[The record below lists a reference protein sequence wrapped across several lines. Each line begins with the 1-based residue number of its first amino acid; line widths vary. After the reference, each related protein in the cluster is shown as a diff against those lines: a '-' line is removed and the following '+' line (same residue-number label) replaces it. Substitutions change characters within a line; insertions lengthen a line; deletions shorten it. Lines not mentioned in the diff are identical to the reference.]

1 MDAMST
7 PEIRDGWT
15 VVVTGRDVARGG
27 TVVVRVKP
35 AALGKTRV
43 SVARSDREA
52 LARAIALD
60 TIAAVAATARVRRV
74 LVVTDDAEV
83 RAQVA
88 QWPAVDVL
96 AEGDVRGLD
105 AAIAMG
111 ADAAGVTA
119 PRAALLGDLPA
130 LTSRDLD
137 AALTLAGEVERG
149 LVPDAEGTG
158 STLVTARPHAVWV
171 SAFGADS
178 AARHRLLGCADLAVP
193 RDSTLRR
200 DVDTAVQLAE
210 AVALGVGPRTAA
222 VLAAAAA

>member
-15 VVVTGRDVARGG
+15 IVVP
-27 TVVVRVKP
+27 VKP
-35 AALGKTRV
+35 AAIGKSRLTGV
-43 SVARSDREA
+43 SDREA
-52 LARAIALD
+52 LARALALD
-60 TIAAVAATARVRRV
+60 TIAAAAATPRVSRV
-74 LVVTDDAEV
+74 VVVTDDVELSAL
-83 RAQVA
+83 VA
-88 QWPAVDVL
+88 QWPAVDVV

-105 AAIAMG
+105 AAVALG
-111 ADAAGVTA
+111 AEEAGRGTA
-119 PRAALLGDLPA
+119 RAALLGDVPA
-130 LTSRDLD
+130 LTPHDLD
-137 AALTLAGEVERG
+137 AALELAGRVERG

-158 STLVTARPHAVWV
+158 STLVTARPNAVWV

-200 DVDTAVQLAE
+200 DVDTAVQLSQ

-222 VLAAAAA
+222 VLASAAA

>member
-1 MDAMST
+1 MDPMST
-7 PEIRDGWT
+7 PEIHDGWT
-15 VVVTGRDVARGG
+15 VVVP
-27 TVVVRVKP
+27 VKP
-35 AALGKTRV
+35 AALGKTRLTAV
-43 SVARSDREA
+43 TADREA

-83 RAQVA
+83 RTQVA

-96 AEGDVRGLD
+96 AEGEVRGLD
-105 AAIAMG
+105 AAIATG
-111 ADAAGVTA
+111 ADAAGVNA
-119 PRAALLGDLPA
+119 PRAVLLGDLPA

-137 AALTLAGEVERG
+137 AALMLAGEVERG

-158 STLVTARPHAVWV
+158 STLVTARPGAVWV

-178 AARHRLLGCADLAVP
+178 AARHRLLGCTDLTVP
-193 RDSTLRR
+193 RESTLRR
-200 DVDTAVQLAE
+200 DVDTAAQLAQ

-222 VLAAAAA
+222 VLASAAA

>member
-15 VVVTGRDVARGG
+15 IVVP
-27 TVVVRVKP
+27 VKP
-35 AALGKTRV
+35 AAIGKSRLMGV
-43 SVARSDREA
+43 SDREA
-52 LARAIALD
+52 LARALALD
-60 TIAAVAATARVRRV
+60 TIAAAAATPRVSRV
-74 LVVTDDAEV
+74 VVVTDDVELSAL
-83 RAQVA
+83 VA
-88 QWPAVDVL
+88 QWPAVDVV

-105 AAIAMG
+105 AAVALG
-111 ADAAGVTA
+111 AEEAGRGTA
-119 PRAALLGDLPA
+119 RAALLGDVPA
-130 LTSRDLD
+130 LTPHDLD
-137 AALTLAGEVERG
+137 AALELAGRVERG

-158 STLVTARPHAVWV
+158 STLVTARPNAVWV

-200 DVDTAVQLAE
+200 DVDTAVQLSQ

-222 VLAAAAA
+222 VLASAAA

>member
-1 MDAMST
+1 MEAMST
-7 PEIRDGWT
+7 LQIRDGWT
-15 VVVTGRDVARGG
+15 IVVP
-27 TVVVRVKP
+27 VKP
-35 AALGKTRV
+35 TAVGKTRLTAV
-43 SVARSDREA
+43 TSDRPA

-60 TIAAVAATARVRRV
+60 TIAAAAATPRVSLV

-83 RAQVA
+83 SALVST
-88 QWPAVDVL
+88 WPAVDVI

-105 AAIAMG
+105 AAIALG
-111 ADAAGVTA
+111 AATAGQGA

-130 LTSRDLD
+130 LTPHDLD
-137 AALTLAGEVERG
+137 AALELAGHVERG

-158 STLVTARPHAVWV
+158 STLVTARPGAVWV

-178 AARHRLLGCADLAVP
+178 AARHRLLGCTDLAVP
-193 RDSTLRR
+193 RDSTLHR
-200 DVDTAVQLAE
+200 DVDTAAQLAE